1 MRKLELKIDDL
12 AVETFAVAERAEE
25 PGTVFG
31 NVPTRMASCYLTN
44 CPWDCS
50 YFEDTNCCGATNGCS
65 QAEDSCEAVTCS
77 EYTCVNVCG

>member
-12 AVETFAVAERAEE
+12 TVETFAVAERAEE

-31 NVPTRMASCYLTN
+31 NVPTRMVSCYL
-44 CPWDCS
+44 
-50 YFEDTNCCGATNGCS
+50 TNCCGATNGCS

-77 EYTCVNVCG
+77 EYTCVNVC